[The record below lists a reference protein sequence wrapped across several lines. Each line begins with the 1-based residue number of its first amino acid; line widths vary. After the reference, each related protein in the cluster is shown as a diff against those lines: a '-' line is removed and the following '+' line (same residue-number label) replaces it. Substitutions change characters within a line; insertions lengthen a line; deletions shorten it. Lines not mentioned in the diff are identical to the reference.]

1 MINKFFLYHKMYDMS
16 QFTGMVSLKRDL
28 RKEPRALVVRNR
40 IDMRSWGH
48 VSVCI
53 EKNADPVTVG
63 LKVKSLIK
71 ED

>member
-1 MINKFFLYHKMYDMS
+1 
-16 QFTGMVSLKRDL
+16 
-28 RKEPRALVVRNR
+28 
-40 IDMRSWGH
+40 MRSWGD